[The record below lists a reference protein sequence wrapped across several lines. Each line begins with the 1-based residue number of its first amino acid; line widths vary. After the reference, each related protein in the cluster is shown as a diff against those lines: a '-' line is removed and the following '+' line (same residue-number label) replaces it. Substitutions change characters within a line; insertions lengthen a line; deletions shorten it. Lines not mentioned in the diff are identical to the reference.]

1 MTWQRLVAFYSG
13 AKSVPL
19 LANKAWMKRRNPSEG
34 DSQPPSKKRSVS
46 YVTFSRWKKEF
57 DGQCPGLNVISDT
70 VYGGAKRTVI
80 KLKCIMKL
88 EYFYYKKDKKRT
100 KICKL
105 VFHSFTLTVLFEV
118 EPHKA
123 S

>member
-19 LANKAWMKRRNPSEG
+19 LANKPASLANKARVKRRNPSEE

-57 DGQCPGLNVISDT
+57 DGQCKTMSWLECDT
-70 VYGGAKRTVI
+70 VYGGARRTVI

-88 EYFYYKKDKKRT
+88 ESFYYKKDKK
-100 KICKL
+100 
-105 VFHSFTLTVLFEV
+105 
-118 EPHKA
+118 
-123 S
+123 